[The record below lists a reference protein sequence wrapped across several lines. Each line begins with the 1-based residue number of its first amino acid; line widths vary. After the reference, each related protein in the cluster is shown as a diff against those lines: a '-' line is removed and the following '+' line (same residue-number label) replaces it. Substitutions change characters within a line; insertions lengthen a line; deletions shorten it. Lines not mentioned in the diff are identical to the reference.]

1 MTSWKQPSGDEVL
14 YVRPDAKFDGS
25 KPISGGIPFCWP
37 QFGPGKI
44 QQHGFA
50 RNLEWSITSTSA
62 DPQPDDKDP
71 EVLLPPQPFYCTE
84 ALDQIVCRA
93 AYGQ

>member
-50 RNLEWSITSTSA
+50 RNFEWSITSTSA

-71 EVLLPPQPFYCTE
+71 EVIACHYQMPREDKAGVSQ
-84 ALDQIVCRA
+84 RS
-93 AYGQ
+93 